1 MATTSSPR
9 FKLASRVLR
18 RGAVGALALGAG
30 LAAASC
36 ARRGEARREAA
47 SATPVPAAPSAAT
60 PAAPARAADGGYDL
74 RPAERAAL
82 DEFLRSHPDL
92 RVAADADHRHS
103 DDDGID
109 GLYGVYH
116 PYFVRGDAN
125 DDGILDFVVAFVRR
139 DSDRD
144 TPWFSVVVFAGRPD
158 GGFDAGAF
166 LEREISLADGDL
178 SVDRDAIVVT
188 PDVSEDLTRRYR
200 WDPAKHRHVFV
211 RDDDEA
217 TPSPPSSQ
225 I

>member
-1 MATTSSPR
+1 MRAAASSR
-9 FKLASRVLR
+9 FDLGTGASWRVALAS
-18 RGAVGALALGAG
+18 LALG
-30 LAAASC
+30 LVVASC
-36 ARRGEARREAA
+36 ARRGENRSPVA
-47 SATPVPAAPSAAT
+47 SVTPIPAAPLAA
-60 PAAPARAADGGYDL
+60 PAEPARAADGGYDL
-74 RPAERAAL
+74 RPAERAAV
-82 DEFLRSHPDL
+82 DEFLRAHPDL
-92 RVAADADHRHS
+92 RVATDSDHRRS

-125 DDGILDFVVAFVRR
+125 DDGVLDFVVAFVRR
-139 DSDRD
+139 DSARD
-144 TPWFSVVVFAGRPD
+144 TPWFSVVVFAGKPD
-158 GGFDAGAF
+158 GGFDAGGF

-211 RDDDEA
+211 RDDDEESS
-217 TPSPPSSQ
+217 SPPSSQ

>member
-1 MATTSSPR
+1 MRIAASPR
-9 FKLASRVLR
+9 LESTSDAVR
-18 RGAVGALALGAG
+18 RGVFAVLAISAMPIAL
-30 LAAASC
+30 SC
-36 ARRGEARREAA
+36 ARRAENRVTPAA
-47 SATPVPAAPSAAT
+47 ATPVPAAQSVT
-60 PAAPARAADGGYDL
+60 APAPAHAADGGYDL
-74 RPAERAAL
+74 RPAERAVV
-82 DEFLRSHPDL
+82 DEFLRGHPDL
-92 RVAADADHRHS
+92 RVATDADHRPS

-125 DDGILDFVVAFVRR
+125 DD
-139 DSDRD
+139 
-144 TPWFSVVVFAGRPD
+144 TPWFSVVVFEGKPD
-158 GGFDAGAF
+158 GGFDAGGF

-178 SVDRDAIVVT
+178 SLDRDAIVVT

-217 TPSPPSSQ
+217 TPSTPSSQ

>member
-1 MATTSSPR
+1 MRSCLSSR
-9 FKLASRVLR
+9 FESSF
-18 RGAVGALALGAG
+18 GAARCVTAAALAVCAG
-30 LAAASC
+30 LVASC
-36 ARRGEARREAA
+36 ARRSETRR
-47 SATPVPAAPSAAT
+47 PAAAAT
-60 PAAPARAADGGYDL
+60 PAAASPAVATPLPAHAAEGGYDL
-74 RPAERAAL
+74 RPEERAAI
-82 DEFLRSHPDL
+82 DEFLRTHSDL
-92 RVAADADHRHS
+92 RVATDADHRRS

-144 TPWFSVVVFAGRPD
+144 TPWFSVVVFAGKPG
-158 GGFDAGAF
+158 GGFEPGGF

-211 RDDDEA
+211 RDDDEE
-217 TPSPPSSQ
+217 TPSPRASQ